1 MKNIKNKFKIHPL
14 TYGLLFLS
22 FCSGYFK
29 NILIIFGIVI
39 FHELGHFFFIHH
51 FHYTI
56 LNVEIY
62 PFGGLTR
69 VEKLINTPLK
79 KEIIIAL
86 GGALFQILLFL
97 IIFLV
102 YKKGWIL
109 DHTYNLFQNY
119 NKIILIF
126 NLLPLTPLDGS
137 IIIHSMFEYFFPY
150 QKAYFIYLIFSV
162 IALFGFLTFHSFK
175 SLNNYMI
182 LIFLIQK
189 IYEAYQKR
197 KHYQN
202 KFYLERYLYDLP
214 YEKIKSHNILDIKE
228 LKKDTLHFFWKKD
241 RFIHEKE
248 YLKEYYS
255 NKT

>member
-1 MKNIKNKFKIHPL
+1 MKNIKSKFKIHPC

-39 FHELGHFFFIHH
+39 FHELGHLFFIHS
-51 FHYTI
+51 FHYSV

-62 PFGGLTR
+62 PFGGITR

-79 KEIIIAL
+79 KEMIIAL
-86 GGALFQILLFL
+86 GGVFFQVILFFVISLAYQSGWFL
-97 IIFLV
+97 ER
-102 YKKGWIL
+102 
-109 DHTYNLFQNY
+109 TYFLFQNY
-119 NKIILIF
+119 NKVIFIF
-126 NLLPLTPLDGS
+126 NLLPLAPLDGS
-137 IIIHSMFEYFFPY
+137 IIVHSILEYFFSY
-150 QKAYFIYLIFSV
+150 QKAYFFYLIFS
-162 IALFGFLTFHSFK
+162 ILALLGFITFHSFH
-175 SLNNYMI
+175 SLNNYMMI
-182 LIFLIQK
+182 VFLILK

-214 YEKIKSHNILDIKE
+214 YEKIKSHPNIDILN

-241 RFIHEKE
+241 RYLHEKE
-248 YLKEYYS
+248 ILKEHYS
-255 NKT
+255 K